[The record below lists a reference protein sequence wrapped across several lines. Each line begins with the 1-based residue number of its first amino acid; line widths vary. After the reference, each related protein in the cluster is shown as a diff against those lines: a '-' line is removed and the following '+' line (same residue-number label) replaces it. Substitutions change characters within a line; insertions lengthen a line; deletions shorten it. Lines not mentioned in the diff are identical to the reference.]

1 VAAAAAAPAAGILL
15 AAAAAAMVGDATSM
29 HVHERRGAVRLYS
42 YGCTHSTQ

>member
-29 HVHERRGAVRLYS
+29 HVRERRRGAVLDLS
-42 YGCTHSTQ
+42 YGCTQQ